1 MSEKIKLSGQALKDF
16 QKIRAYLSA
25 NPGKGALETLKAC
38 DVAYSAETLKYCKHP
53 ELYDDG
59 SVPEVKSEPQSVAT
73 PDPSEVAET
82 KAESAPEKPALD
94 PAASI
99 QLHRIGNAFSNREGV
114 DESEEESESHSET
127 EDRSDFSND
136 EKKAETSA
144 AANSPAEVKPDLPA
158 ADEEAQS
165 DTEDAFEDQSEDVSE
180 EDLNLDEVT
189 NSEIAKQ
196 IGAADTADPQEPEIS
211 KIVDDVANDDSADAQ
226 ADTAPLSFKER
237 MKSLFVKKNKAATK
251 RSKAQKVKSKG
262 KGKVQ
267 KDPDDSDLRSDMKRA
282 HGKID
287 NPYINAS
294 TAYRSRLTALSV
306 QIPWLKAGIIT
317 LGLLALGIYAQNIYV
332 TSQSR
337 IIPYV
342 MTVDSHGFA
351 VASGTAK
358 PLAYNGKGD
367 RLLTGTTSPNKT
379 ALGMG
384 NNIDERV
391 IRAALTDFIAKM
403 RDVTPDVQI
412 LRDNIKTCYSMIGDR
427 DPSGDTLDKW
437 FSGEDPDTGGKNPLV
452 RAEKEIVHVR
462 FTSALSLTANTMQ
475 VEWIEVTRDRD
486 GNRLI
491 PDKQMRANITWYAG
505 QLKDDIE
512 QIQRNP
518 FGIYIKEFHITSLSV
533 PGASDE
539 TGGHI
544 DAEDGSDTTETE

>member
-1 MSEKIKLSGQALKDF
+1 MTEKIKLSGQALKDF
-16 QKIRAYLSA
+16 QKIRAYLTA

-38 DVAYSAETLKYCKHP
+38 EIAYSAETLKYCKHP

-59 SVPEVKSEPQSVAT
+59 SVPEVKSEVKSEPQTVAA
-73 PDPSEVAET
+73 PESSKAET
-82 KAESAPEKPALD
+82 AAEPEKSALNPQANIQLQRIGRAFLNREGAEESVPENENVSAPEN
-94 PAASI
+94 
-99 QLHRIGNAFSNREGV
+99 G
-114 DESEEESESHSET
+114 
-127 EDRSDFSND
+127 FSND
-136 EKKAETSA
+136 EKTAESQSAEDLSA
-144 AANSPAEVKPDLPA
+144 AVKADVPV
-158 ADEEAQS
+158 ADEEARS
-165 DTEDAFEDQSEDVSE
+165 DTEDAFEDQSDDISE

-189 NSEIAKQ
+189 NSEIANQ
-196 IGAADTADPQEPEIS
+196 IGAADPSDDQDPEIS
-211 KIVDDVANDDSADAQ
+211 KIVDDSTESENAEKSAK
-226 ADTAPLSFKER
+226 PLNFKER
-237 MKSLFVKKNKAATK
+237 MKSLFVKKKIKAKPERSKVK
-251 RSKAQKVKSKG
+251 RIKSKAKAQKII
-262 KGKVQ
+262 
-267 KDPDDSDLRSDMKRA
+267 DESDLTSDMKRA

-287 NPYINAS
+287 NPYISAS

-337 IIPYV
+337 ILPYV

-384 NNIDERV
+384 TNIDERV

-518 FGIYIKEFHITSLSV
+518 FGIYIKEFHITSLAV

-544 DAEDGSDTTETE
+544 DAEDGSYTTEAK